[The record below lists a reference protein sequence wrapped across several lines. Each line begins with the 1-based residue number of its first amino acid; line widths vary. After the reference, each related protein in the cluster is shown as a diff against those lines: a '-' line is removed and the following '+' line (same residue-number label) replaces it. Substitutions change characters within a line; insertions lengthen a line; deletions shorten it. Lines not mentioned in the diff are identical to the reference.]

1 MINWLSNLNLAP
13 MFSHHQIIRVP
24 IFLMLIILAIELF
37 YLLKYNRYI
46 NQLIKKVRQDQLQDD
61 KILSTLLEKYKT
73 GNINS
78 FSTNTASYIEHYFS
92 QKMRAIKW
100 KLKLIKQSD
109 AAFLLLG
116 FLGSFMILLLAVL
129 NLNWPD
135 LNSINQIPELLL
147 QLSPSLRSAFYSA
160 TAGIIS
166 SLVLNIA
173 NRLFST
179 ELKLKK
185 LYRTVEDYLYHN
197 FQEQSAA
204 QIEQLVMITNSI
216 KELQNTLSSIEDVL
230 KNTMAGS
237 LVGFENSV
245 KLLAELFESGLTSN
259 KMLNSQQLASVLQ
272 KIAATSEFQEK
283 EYEDNEQEEKMKL
296 NHS

>member
-13 MFSHHQIIRVP
+13 MFSHHQIIRVL

-73 GNINS
+73 GNSNS

-179 ELKLKK
+179 DLKLKK

-245 KLLAELFESGLTSN
+245 KLLTELFESGLTPN